1 MSEVL
6 LFLET
11 FIDMHVNTLDPKLRL
26 TMKSER
32 VKRFL

>member
-11 FIDMHVNTLDPKLRL
+11 FIDLHVNTLDLKPRL
-26 TMKSER
+26 MKSER